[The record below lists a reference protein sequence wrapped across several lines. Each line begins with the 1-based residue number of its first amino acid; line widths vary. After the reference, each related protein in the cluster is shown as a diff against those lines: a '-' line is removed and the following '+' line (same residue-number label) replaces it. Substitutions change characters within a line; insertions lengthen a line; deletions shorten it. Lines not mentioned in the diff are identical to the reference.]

1 MTPVT
6 DAKPATPE
14 RWLTSA
20 WRARTRAVRP
30 DGRQVVVTA
39 GCETILYDLESG
51 NRLHAWTDRFVSAC
65 FAADGRFLLTVGDN
79 EVAVWDAETCTE
91 IRASLGAARLN
102 EPHYRSLA
110 TIAAE

>member
-1 MTPVT
+1 MQRILVALATGYLLAGVAFQTGCAGEAPEADMTAPVT

-14 RWLTSA
+14 RWLDVRMA
-20 WRARTRAVRP
+20 APEPRAVRP

-65 FAADGRFLLTVGDN
+65 FMRTGGS
-79 EVAVWDAETCTE
+79 C
-91 IRASLGAARLN
+91 
-102 EPHYRSLA
+102 
-110 TIAAE
+110 